1 MRKKIANKKIW
12 KILSRIEHFVFV
24 LYEFN
29 EGVCFSFG
37 AGAVAVQFADDFYVR
52 RKYPVI
58 RVFRMMWRITHAIQ
72 LRAHRAKATVSMK
85 NNLWQCH
92 TLTDAWNYL
101 LSLLCYKYVEQSF
114 SHNCDNTHHIN
125 VCMSVPDEYK
135 FCISV
140 LVVVFCGV
148 SCVLN

>member
-1 MRKKIANKKIW
+1 MNLTRAYIFR
-12 KILSRIEHFVFV
+12 LC
-24 LYEFN
+24 L
-29 EGVCFSFG
+29 
-37 AGAVAVQFADDFYVR
+37 AVAVQFADDFYVR

-114 SHNCDNTHHIN
+114 SHKCDNTHRIN

-135 FCISV
+135 FWISV